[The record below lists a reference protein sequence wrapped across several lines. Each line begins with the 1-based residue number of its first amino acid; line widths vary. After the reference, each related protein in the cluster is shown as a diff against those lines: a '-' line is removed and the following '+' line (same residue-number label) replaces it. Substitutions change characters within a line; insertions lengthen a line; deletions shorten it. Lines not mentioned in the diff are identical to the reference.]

1 MLAAAKARGHDP
13 QPAQETA
20 MATKPRKPAADK
32 TAKPASKAAG
42 KATANATPIPT
53 LDARPDRLDLR
64 DLVYRSPLRSL
75 PARWPQDADLKLL
88 LPAYVKA
95 GRILNQGNEGACTG
109 FGLACVTNYLYWLR
123 HLEAPARG
131 RKPPVTVS
139 PRMFYELAKLY
150 DEWPGQDYD
159 GSSCRGALKGWHKH
173 GVCSSTLWP
182 YPLSADGAGIFE
194 RPAPGWDEDA
204 TGRPLGVYY
213 RVEKKSVVDMQAAIY
228 EIGAVYV
235 SADVHDGWSLDE
247 SPMPSS
253 HDKLPRIARMTQ
265 KSGGH
270 AFALVGFNER
280 GFVVQNSWGTGW
292 GASGFAVLPY
302 EDWVTNGTD
311 AWAVALG
318 VPQDLSDLRARPA
331 AAKGAKAAR
340 AASGFRV
347 MAGRGL
353 GDVGATLRVH
363 DNPPDDPWPFNHVFA
378 HKPYQPLR
386 TEEAYTHTLVSGNDG
401 QLMATDFTRARDD
414 RVGLARELVVERP
427 AAWFKGSKD
436 KTVKLALYAH
446 GGLNSE
452 IASIQRIRVLAPYFL
467 ANGIYPLFFT
477 WKTGPG
483 ETLMSILEDLKHRVI
498 AGDRSEG
505 WLDRLRA
512 AAAEAKDRAIEAV
525 GRQFARGVWS
535 EMRENAEGGATADH
549 ALDLAARMLRELRD
563 GLAKS
568 GKTLEVHLIGHS
580 AGSILLGHLLGRLS
594 GANVVQAAS
603 CELYAA
609 ACSSGFAVQHFGAAH
624 QAGVLSLKTL
634 RLHVLTDA
642 NERAD
647 GLPSAERDIYGKS
660 LLYLVSRAL
669 DDVRKQ
675 PLLGMER
682 ALCAADPIWSTDQWV
697 LGQGQSVNA
706 DIAAWLKLWPA
717 GALLN
722 RVTTPKVR
730 TTKTGDQIAASH
742 GSFDNNIDVLTG
754 TLERIRGAT
763 LVAPMEWLDY

>member
-1 MLAAAKARGHDP
+1 
-13 QPAQETA
+13 
-20 MATKPRKPAADK
+20 MATPSRKPAAAK
-32 TAKPASKAAG
+32 TAKKAA
-42 KATANATPIPT
+42 ADTAPTPT

-75 PARWPQDADLKLL
+75 PPRWPLDADLKKL
-88 LPAYVKA
+88 LPAYVKT

-123 HLEAPARG
+123 HLDTPRS
-131 RKPPVTVS
+131 KLPDLVS

-150 DEWPGQDYD
+150 DEWPGQDYE

-182 YPLSADGAGIFE
+182 YPPSGAFK
-194 RPAPGWDEDA
+194 RPLPGWDEDA
-204 TGRPLGVYY
+204 TRRPLGVYY
-213 RVEKKSVVDMQAAIY
+213 RVDRKSVVDMQAAIY
-228 EIGAVYV
+228 EIGAIYV
-235 SADVHDGWSLDE
+235 SGSVHDGWGVDTSGLPD
-247 SPMPSS
+247 S
-253 HDKLPRIARMTQ
+253 HDKLPRIGRMT
-265 KSGGH
+265 KITGGH
-270 AFALVGFNER
+270 AFALVGFNDR
-280 GFVVQNSWGTGW
+280 GFVVQNSWGTDW

-318 VPQDLSDLRARPA
+318 VPQDLSDVKAHGAAAARG
-331 AAKGAKAAR
+331 AKGAQAAAR

-347 MAGRGL
+347 MAGGGL
-353 GDVGATLRVH
+353 AGVGATLRND
-363 DNPPDDPWPFNHVFA
+363 DNPRDDPWPVNHVFA
-378 HKPYQPLR
+378 HQPYQPLR
-386 TEEAYTHTLVSGNDG
+386 TDEAYTHTLVSGNDG

-414 RVGLARELVVERP
+414 REGLAREIVVERP
-427 AAWFKGSKD
+427 AAWFKAGKD
-436 KTVKLALYAH
+436 KTVKLAIYAH

-452 IASIQRIRVLAPYFL
+452 LDSIQRIRVLAPYFL

-483 ETLMSILEDLKHRVI
+483 ETLMDMLEDLAHRVVD
-498 AGDRSEG
+498 GDRSAG
-505 WLDRLRA
+505 WLDRLRET
-512 AAAEAKDRAIEAV
+512 AAEAKDRAIEAV
-525 GRQFARGVWS
+525 GRQFARGIWG
-535 EMRENAEGGATADH
+535 EMRENAEDGATPGH
-549 ALDLAARMLRELRD
+549 VLDLAARMLRELRD
-563 GLAKS
+563 TLAKS
-568 GKTLEVHLIGHS
+568 GRTLEIHLIGHS
-580 AGSILLGHLLGRLS
+580 AGSILLGHLLGRLGGS
-594 GANVVQAAS
+594 GGTSVVPAAS

-609 ACSSGFAVQHFGAAH
+609 ACSSAFAVQHYGAAQ
-624 QAGVLSLKTL
+624 QAGVLSLQAL

-647 GLPSAERDIYGKS
+647 GLPTAERDIYGKS

-669 DDVRKQ
+669 DDIRKQ

-682 ALCAADPIWSTDQWV
+682 ALVEPDPAWKEDQWAGPAYDDV
-697 LGQGQSVNA
+697 L
-706 DIAAWLKLWPA
+706 AWQKLWPA
-717 GALLN
+717 GTLLN

-754 TLERIRGAT
+754 TLERIRGSA

>member
-1 MLAAAKARGHDP
+1 
-13 QPAQETA
+13 
-20 MATKPRKPAADK
+20 MATKTARKPAATK
-32 TAKPASKAAG
+32 TKKAAEG
-42 KATANATPIPT
+42 APMPT

-75 PARWPQDADLKLL
+75 PPRWPLDADLKRL
-88 LPAYVKA
+88 LPSYVKA

-123 HLEAPARG
+123 HLDNPRSRAPEL
-131 RKPPVTVS
+131 VS
-139 PRMFYELAKLY
+139 PRMFYELARLY
-150 DEWPGQDYD
+150 DEWPGQDYE

-173 GVCSSTLWP
+173 GVCSFKLWP
-182 YPLSADGAGIFE
+182 YPIDKDGNSVFE
-194 RPAPGWDEDA
+194 RPTIGWGEDA
-204 TGRPLGVYY
+204 TTRPLGVYY
-213 RVEKKSVVDMQAAIY
+213 RVDKKSIVDMQAAIY

-235 SADVHDGWSLDE
+235 SADVHDGWTLDATAA
-247 SPMPSS
+247 PTN
-253 HDKLPRIARMTQ
+253 HGQLPRIERQAQ
-265 KSGGH
+265 KTGGH

-292 GASGFAVLPY
+292 GASGFAILSY
-302 EDWVTNGTD
+302 EDWITNGTD

-318 VPQDLSDLRARPA
+318 VPQDLSDIKTLQTPA
-331 AAKGAKAAR
+331 APGAKSGKASAR
-340 AASGFRV
+340 AASGFRA

-353 GDVGATLRVH
+353 SDVGATLRVE
-363 DNPPDDPWPFNHVFA
+363 DNPRDDPWPINHAFA
-378 HKPYQPLR
+378 YKPYQPLR
-386 TEEAYTHTLVSGNDG
+386 TDEAYTYTLVSGNDG
-401 QLMATDFTRARDD
+401 QLMSTDFTRD
-414 RVGLARELVVERP
+414 RSDREGLAREIVVERP
-427 AAWFKGSKD
+427 TAWFKAGKD
-436 KTVKLALYAH
+436 KTVKLAIYAH
-446 GGLNSE
+446 GGLNNE
-452 IASIQRIRVLAPYFL
+452 VGSIQRIRVLAPYFL

-483 ETLMSILEDLKHRVI
+483 ETLADMLEDLKHRIVDTTDLS
-498 AGDRSEG
+498 AG
-505 WLDRLRA
+505 WLDRLRE

-525 GRQFARGVWS
+525 GRQFARGIWS

-549 ALDLAARMLRELRD
+549 VLDLTARMLRELRD

-580 AGSILLGHLLGRLS
+580 AGSILLGHLLGRLG
-594 GANVVQAAS
+594 GANPVQANS

-609 ACSSGFAVQHFGAAH
+609 ACSSGFAVQHYGAAA
-624 QAGVLSLKTL
+624 QAGVLSLDTL

-669 DDVRKQ
+669 DDIRKQ

-682 ALCAADPIWSTDQWV
+682 ALVAPDPAWLDDQWA
-697 LGQGQSVNA
+697 GPPNA
-706 DIAAWLKLWPA
+706 DVAAWLKLWPG

-722 RVTTPKVR
+722 RVTSPKVR
-730 TTKTGDQIAASH
+730 TTKTGDQIDASH
-742 GSFDNNIDVLTG
+742 GSFDNNIDIITG
-754 TLERIRGAT
+754 TLERIRGSA

>member
-1 MLAAAKARGHDP
+1 MATPSKKPVTARRAAANP
-13 QPAQETA
+13 V
-20 MATKPRKPAADK
+20 PR
-32 TAKPASKAAG
+32 
-42 KATANATPIPT
+42 

-64 DLVYRSPLRSL
+64 DLMYRAPLRSL
-75 PARWPQDADLKLL
+75 PARWPLDADLKQL
-88 LPAYVKA
+88 LPAYVKS

-123 HLEAPARG
+123 HLGGARS
-131 RKPPVTVS
+131 PLPELVS

-173 GVCSSTLWP
+173 GVCSAGLWP
-182 YPLSADGAGIFE
+182 YAPDGKFKPPLA
-194 RPAPGWDEDA
+194 GWDEDA
-204 TGRPLGVYY
+204 TRRPLGVYY
-213 RVEKKSVVDMQAAIY
+213 RVDKKSIVDMQAAIY

-235 SADVHDGWSLDE
+235 SAEVHDGWAMAAAAL
-247 SPMPSS
+247 PTS
-253 HDKLPRIARMTQ
+253 HDKLPRMAPMTQ
-265 KSGGH
+265 KTGGH
-270 AFALVGFNER
+270 AFALVGYNER

-302 EDWVTNGTD
+302 EDWVTNATD

-318 VPQDLSDLRARPA
+318 VPQDLSDVKARQAPA
-331 AAKGAKAAR
+331 RGGRKSAL

-353 GDVGATLRVH
+353 ADVAPTLRQP
-363 DNPPDDPWPFNHVFA
+363 DNPRDDPWPFDHAFD

-386 TEEAYTHTLVSGNDG
+386 TDEAYTHTLVSGNDG
-401 QLMATDFTRARDD
+401 QLMATDFTRERSD
-414 RVGLARELVVERP
+414 RAGLARDIVVTRP
-427 AAWFKGSKD
+427 AAWAKAAKA
-436 KTVKLALYAH
+436 KTVKVALYAH
-446 GGLNSE
+446 GGLNAE
-452 IASIQRIRVLAPYFL
+452 GASIQRIRVLAPYFL

-483 ETLMSILEDLKHRVI
+483 ETLKSMLEDLKHRIVDS
-498 AGDRSEG
+498 GDRSEG
-505 WLDRLRA
+505 WLDKLREA
-512 AAAEAKDRAIEAV
+512 ASEAKDRAIEAV
-525 GRQFARGVWS
+525 GRQFARGIWS
-535 EMRENAEGGATADH
+535 EMRENAAGGATDDH
-549 ALDLAARMLRELRD
+549 VLDLTADMLRELRD
-563 GLAKS
+563 ALTRQGQ
-568 GKTLEVHLIGHS
+568 TLELHLVGHS
-580 AGSILLGHLLGRLS
+580 AGSILLGHLLGRLA
-594 GANVVQAAS
+594 GADPLPAAS

-609 ACSSGFAVQHFGAAH
+609 ACSSAFAVQHYGAAEL
-624 QAGVLSLKTL
+624 AGVLSLTTL

-682 ALCAADPIWSTDQWV
+682 ALLKPQADWPLDQW
-697 LGQGQSVNA
+697 A
-706 DIAAWLKLWPA
+706 DAARGDITAWLTLWPA
-717 GALLN
+717 GELLQ
-722 RVTTPKVR
+722 RVSTPKVR
-730 TTKTGDQIAASH
+730 STKTGDQIAASH

-754 TLERIRGAT
+754 TLERIRGAALT
-763 LVAPMEWLDY
+763 APMEWLDY

>member
-1 MLAAAKARGHDP
+1 MATQTKKPTAARNAARNAAK
-13 QPAQETA
+13 TS
-20 MATKPRKPAADK
+20 
-32 TAKPASKAAG
+32 AKAAAG
-42 KATANATPIPT
+42 KAAANAVPTPK

-75 PARWPQDADLKLL
+75 PPRWPLDVDLKKM

-95 GRILNQGNEGACTG
+95 GLILNQGNEGACTG

-123 HLEAPARG
+123 HLDLPARS
-131 RKPPVTVS
+131 RKLAEPVS

-150 DEWPGQDYD
+150 DEWPGQDYE

-173 GVCSSTLWP
+173 GVCSLKLWP
-182 YPLSADGAGIFE
+182 YPLDASGAGIFQ
-194 RPAPGWDEDA
+194 RPLPGWDEDA
-204 TGRPLGVYY
+204 AGRPLGVYY
-213 RVEKKSVVDMQAAIY
+213 RVDKKSVVDMQSAIY

-235 SADVHDGWSLDE
+235 SGDVHDGWGLDG
-247 SPMPSS
+247 SAMPAS
-253 HDKLPRIARMTQ
+253 HDKLPRIGRMTS
-265 KSGGH
+265 KTGGH

-318 VPQDLSDLRARPA
+318 VPQDLSDVLAHATAPT
-331 AAKGAKAAR
+331 KGGKAAAR

-353 GDVGATLRVH
+353 SDVAATLFVG
-363 DNPPDDPWPFNHVFA
+363 DNPRDDPWPVNHLFD
-378 HKPYQPLR
+378 HKPYQPLG
-386 TEEAYTHTLVSGNDG
+386 TGEAYTHTLVSGNDG
-401 QLMATDFTRARDD
+401 QLMSTDFTRARQD
-414 RVGLARELVVERP
+414 RTGLAREIVVERP
-427 AAWFKGSKD
+427 AAWFKASRD

-452 IASIQRIRVLAPYFL
+452 IESIQRIRMLAPYFL

-483 ETLMSILEDLKHRVI
+483 ETLMDMLEDLKHRVI

-505 WLDRLRA
+505 WLDRLREV
-512 AAAEAKDRAIEAV
+512 AAEAKDRAIEAV
-525 GRQFARGVWS
+525 GRQFARGIWS
-535 EMRENAEGGATADH
+535 EMRENAAGGGTEDH
-549 ALDLAARMLRELRD
+549 VLDLAADMLRELRNL
-563 GLAKS
+563 LAKS
-568 GKTLEVHLIGHS
+568 GKALEIHLVGHS
-580 AGSILLGHLLGRLS
+580 AGSILLGHLLDRL
-594 GANVVQAAS
+594 GGTDVLPAAS

-609 ACSSGFAVQHFGAAH
+609 ACSSRFAVTHYGGADL
-624 QAGVLSLKTL
+624 AGVLPLQRL
-634 RLHVLTDA
+634 RLHVLTDR
-642 NERAD
+642 NERSD
-647 GLPSAERDIYGKS
+647 GLPDARHDIYGKS

-669 DDVRKQ
+669 DDIRKE

-682 ALCAADPIWSTDQWV
+682 ALVPADPAWSGDQWATAAQQDV
-697 LGQGQSVNA
+697 A
-706 DIAAWLKLWPA
+706 DWLRRWPA
-717 GALLN
+717 GDLLH
-722 RVTTPKVR
+722 RVATPKVR
-730 TTKTGDQIAASH
+730 ITKTGDQIDASH
-742 GSFDNNIDVLTG
+742 GSFDNNLDVLTG
-754 TLERIRGAT
+754 TLERIRGGA

>member
-1 MLAAAKARGHDP
+1 
-13 QPAQETA
+13 
-20 MATKPRKPAADK
+20 MATRKTAPRKATPA
-32 TAKPASKAAG
+32 
-42 KATANATPIPT
+42 KATAAGGSPLPK

-75 PARWPQDADLKLL
+75 PPRWPADADLKKL
-88 LPAYVKA
+88 LPAYVRA

-109 FGLACVTNYLYWLR
+109 FGLACVTNYLHWLR
-123 HLEAPARG
+123 HLEAPTRS
-131 RKPPVTVS
+131 RKPPELVS
-139 PRMFYELAKLY
+139 PRMYYELAKLY
-150 DEWPGQDYD
+150 DEWPGQDYE

-173 GVCSSTLWP
+173 GVCSETLWP
-182 YPLSADGAGIFE
+182 YPLDRDGQGVFQ
-194 RPAPGWDEDA
+194 RPAAGWDDDA
-204 TGRPLGVYY
+204 TRRPLGVYY
-213 RVEKKSVVDMQAAIY
+213 RVDKKSVVDMQAAIY

-235 SADVHDGWSLDE
+235 SADVHDGWALDASSLPD
-247 SPMPSS
+247 S
-253 HDKLPRIARMTQ
+253 HDKLPRIARMTR

-318 VPQDLSDLRARPA
+318 VPQALPDLKSRAPA
-331 AAKGAKAAR
+331 GAKAGKAAR

-353 GDVGATLRVH
+353 SDVGATLRVD

-386 TEEAYTHTLVSGNDG
+386 TDEAYTYTLVSGNDG
-401 QLMATDFTRARDD
+401 QLMSTDFTRARND

-427 AAWFKGSKD
+427 AAWFKGGRD

-452 IASIQRIRVLAPYFL
+452 IGSVQRNRVLAPYFL

-483 ETLMSILEDLKHRVI
+483 ETVKYMLEDLKHRI
-498 AGDRSEG
+498 IDSDDRSEG
-505 WLDRLRA
+505 WLDRLRE

-525 GRQFARGVWS
+525 GRQFARGIWS
-535 EMRENAEGGATADH
+535 EMRENAAGGATADH
-549 ALDLAARMLRELRD
+549 ALDLTARMLRELRD
-563 GLAKS
+563 ALAKN
-568 GKTLEVHLIGHS
+568 GKALEIHLVGHS
-580 AGSILLGHLLGRLS
+580 AGSILLGHLLDRLA
-594 GANVVQAAS
+594 GPEPLRAAS

-609 ACSSGFAVQHFGAAH
+609 ACSSGFAVKHYGGAS
-624 QAGVLSLKTL
+624 QAGVLSLQDL

-647 GLPSAERDIYGKS
+647 GLPTPGRDIYGKS

-682 ALCAADPIWSTDQWV
+682 ALVKPERAWAEDQWA
-697 LGQGQSVNA
+697 SA
-706 DIAAWLKLWPA
+706 ATIDIAAWLKLWP
-717 GALLN
+717 GGPLLH
-722 RVTTPKVR
+722 RVEAPKVR
-730 TTKTGDQIAASH
+730 TTKTGDQIDACH

-754 TLERIRGAT
+754 TLERIRGST

>member
-1 MLAAAKARGHDP
+1 
-13 QPAQETA
+13 
-20 MATKPRKPAADK
+20 MATKIKKPA
-32 TAKPASKAAG
+32 TAKKVTAPVVAA
-42 KATANATPIPT
+42 PR

-64 DLVYRSPLRSL
+64 DLVYRAPLRSL
-75 PARWPQDADLKLL
+75 PARWPMDADLKRL

-123 HLEAPARG
+123 HLSAPRS
-131 RKPPVTVS
+131 RTMPETVS

-150 DEWPGQDYD
+150 DEWPGQDYE

-182 YPLSADGAGIFE
+182 YPLDKQGGGVFE
-194 RPAPGWDEDA
+194 RPAAGWDDDA
-204 TGRPLGVYY
+204 TTRTLGVYY
-213 RVEKKSVVDMQAAIY
+213 RVDKKSIVDMQAAIY

-235 SADVHDGWSLDE
+235 SADVHDGWTLPE
-247 SPMPSS
+247 APMPAS
-253 HDKLPRIARMTQ
+253 HDKLPRIERMAR
-265 KSGGH
+265 KIGGH
-270 AFALVGFNER
+270 AFALMGYNER

-292 GASGFAVLPY
+292 GASGFAVLSY

-311 AWAVALG
+311 AWGLALG
-318 VPQDLSDLRARPA
+318 VPQDLSDIKTRPPVADTSAKSAKTARVA
-331 AAKGAKAAR
+331 G
-340 AASGFRV
+340 GFRT

-353 GDVGATLRVH
+353 SDVGATLRVD
-363 DNPPDDPWPFNHVFA
+363 DNPRDDPWPVNHVFE
-378 HKPYQPLR
+378 HKAYQPLR
-386 TEEAYTHTLVSGNDG
+386 TDEAYTHTLVSGNDG
-401 QLMATDFTRARDD
+401 QLMSTDFTRARHD
-414 RVGLARELVVERP
+414 REGLARELVVERP
-427 AAWFKGSKD
+427 LDWFKARKG
-436 KTVKLALYAH
+436 KTVKLAIYAH

-452 IASIQRIRVLAPYFL
+452 IGAVQRIRVLAPYFL

-483 ETLMSILEDLKHRVI
+483 ETIKYMLEDLKHRI
-498 AGDRSEG
+498 TDSADRSEG
-505 WLDRLRA
+505 WLERLREV
-512 AAAEAKDRAIEAV
+512 AAEAKDRAIEAV
-525 GRQFARGVWS
+525 ARQFARGIWS
-535 EMRENAEGGATADH
+535 EMRENAAGGATADH
-549 ALDLAARMLRELRD
+549 VLDLAARMLRELRD
-563 GLAKS
+563 ALAKS

-580 AGSILLGHLLGRLS
+580 AGSILLGHLLGRMG
-594 GANVVQAAS
+594 GANIVPAAS

-609 ACSSGFAVQHFGAAH
+609 ACSSGFAVQHYGAAS
-624 QAGVLSLKTL
+624 QAGVLSLDTL

-647 GLPSAERDIYGKS
+647 GLPNAERDIYGKS

-682 ALCAADPIWSTDQWV
+682 ALCAEDPAWMNDQWAGV
-697 LGQGQSVNA
+697 PHA

-717 GALLN
+717 GDLLN
-722 RVTTPKVR
+722 LVTAPKVR
-730 TTKTGDQIAASH
+730 TTKAGDQIDASH

-754 TLERIRGAT
+754 TLERIRGGA

>member
-1 MLAAAKARGHDP
+1 
-13 QPAQETA
+13 
-20 MATKPRKPAADK
+20 MATKTRKPA
-32 TAKPASKAAG
+32 TAKKAA
-42 KATANATPIPT
+42 ANAVPIPK

-75 PARWPQDADLKLL
+75 PGRWPQDADLKRL

-123 HLEAPARG
+123 HLESAARS
-131 RKPPVTVS
+131 RKPPETVS

-150 DEWPGQDYD
+150 DEWPGQDYE

-173 GVCSSTLWP
+173 GVCSSSLWP
-182 YPLSADGAGIFE
+182 YPLSADGQGVFE
-194 RPAPGWDEDA
+194 RPAAGWDEDA

-213 RVEKKSVVDMQAAIY
+213 RVDKKSVVDMQAAIY

-247 SPMPSS
+247 SAMPAS

-292 GASGFAVLPY
+292 GASGFAVLSY

-318 VPQDLSDLRARPA
+318 VPQDLSDVKARPA
-331 AAKGAKAAR
+331 PPAKGAKGAKAAP

-353 GDVGATLRVH
+353 GDVGATLRVD
-363 DNPPDDPWPFNHVFA
+363 DNPSDDPWPFNHVFA

-386 TEEAYTHTLVSGNDG
+386 TDAAYTHTLVSGNDG
-401 QLMATDFTRARDD
+401 QLMSTDFTRARDD
-414 RVGLARELVVERP
+414 REGLARELVVERP
-427 AAWFKGSKD
+427 TAWFKGSKD

-452 IASIQRIRVLAPYFL
+452 IGSIQRIRVMAPYFL

-483 ETLMSILEDLKHRVI
+483 ETVKYMLEDLKHRI
-498 AGDRSEG
+498 IDSDDRSEG

-525 GRQFARGVWS
+525 GRQFARGIWS

-563 GLAKS
+563 TLVKS
-568 GKTLEVHLIGHS
+568 GKTLEIHLIGHS
-580 AGSILLGHLLGRLS
+580 AGSILLGHLLGRLG
-594 GANVVQAAS
+594 GANLVPAAS

-609 ACSSGFAVQHFGAAH
+609 ACSSGFAVQHYGAAD

-634 RLHVLTDA
+634 RLHVLTDT

-647 GLPSAERDIYGKS
+647 GLPSADRDIYGKS

-669 DDVRKQ
+669 DDIRKQ

-682 ALCAADPIWSTDQWV
+682 ALVKPDPAWADDQWV
-697 LGQGQSVNA
+697 GTPNA
-706 DIAAWLKLWPA
+706 DMAAWLKLWPG

-722 RVTTPKVR
+722 RVTAPKVR
-730 TTKTGDQIAASH
+730 TTKCGDQIDASH

-754 TLERIRGAT
+754 TLERIRGGA
-763 LVAPMEWLDY
+763 LVSPMEWLDY

>member
-1 MLAAAKARGHDP
+1 
-13 QPAQETA
+13 
-20 MATKPRKPAADK
+20 MATQTRKPTATRTGASKPAA
-32 TAKPASKAAG
+32 
-42 KATANATPIPT
+42 NAVPIPR

-75 PARWPQDADLKLL
+75 PARWPLDADLKKL

-123 HLEAPARG
+123 HLDAPRS
-131 RKPPVTVS
+131 RKLPDPVS

-150 DEWPGQDYD
+150 DEWPGQDYE

-173 GVCSSTLWP
+173 GVCTEALWP
-182 YPLSADGAGIFE
+182 YPLDRDGQGVFE
-194 RPAPGWDEDA
+194 RPAPGWDDDA
-204 TGRPLGVYY
+204 TQRPLGVYY
-213 RVEKKSVVDMQAAIY
+213 RVDRKSVVDMQAAIY

-235 SADVHDGWSLDE
+235 SADVHDGWGLTAA
-247 SPMPSS
+247 PLPVS

-280 GFVVQNSWGTGW
+280 GFIVQNSWGTGW
-292 GASGFAVLPY
+292 GASGFAVLSY

-318 VPQDLSDLRARPA
+318 VPQDLSDVKARPTGT
-331 AAKGAKAAR
+331 AKSARAAR

-353 GDVGATLRVH
+353 GDVGATMRID
-363 DNPPDDPWPFNHVFA
+363 DNPRDDPWPFNHVFA

-386 TEEAYTHTLVSGNDG
+386 TDEAYTHTLVSGNDG
-401 QLMATDFTRARDD
+401 QLMSTDFTRARND
-414 RVGLARELVVERP
+414 RAGLAREIVVERP
-427 AAWFKGSKD
+427 AAWFKGSRD
-436 KTVKLALYAH
+436 KTLKLAIYAH

-452 IASIQRIRVLAPYFL
+452 IGSIQRIRVMAPYFL

-483 ETLMSILEDLKHRVI
+483 ETVKYMLEDLKHRI
-498 AGDRSEG
+498 TDSGDRTEG
-505 WLDRLRA
+505 WLDRLREV
-512 AAAEAKDRAIEAV
+512 AAEAKDRAIEAV
-525 GRQFARGVWS
+525 GRQFARGIWS
-535 EMRENAEGGATADH
+535 EMRENAAGGATTDH
-549 ALDLAARMLRELRD
+549 VLDLAGRMLRELRD
-563 GLAKS
+563 GLAKN
-568 GKTLEVHLIGHS
+568 GKTLEVHLVGHS
-580 AGSILLGHLLGRLS
+580 AGSILLGHLLGRL
-594 GANVVQAAS
+594 GGPDLLPAAS

-609 ACSSGFAVQHFGAAH
+609 ACSSGFAVQHYGAAQ
-624 QAGVLSLKTL
+624 QAGVLSLDRL
-634 RLHVLTDA
+634 RLHVLTDG

-682 ALCAADPIWSTDQWV
+682 ALVKPDAAWAEDQW
-697 LGQGQSVNA
+697 NA
-706 DIAAWLKLWPA
+706 ASYVDIAAWLKLWPA
-717 GALLN
+717 GELLN
-722 RVTTPKVR
+722 RVATPKVR
-730 TTKTGDQIAASH
+730 TTKTGDQIDASH

-754 TLERIRGAT
+754 TLERIRGGT
-763 LVAPMEWLDY
+763 LVAPIEWLDY

>member
-1 MLAAAKARGHDP
+1 
-13 QPAQETA
+13 
-20 MATKPRKPAADK
+20 MATKTRKPATPK
-32 TAKPASKAAG
+32 TAAVMPR
-42 KATANATPIPT
+42 

-64 DLVYRSPLRSL
+64 DLVYRAPLRSL
-75 PARWPQDADLKLL
+75 PARWPLDADLKKL

-123 HLEAPARG
+123 HLGTPRARQ
-131 RKPPVTVS
+131 PDLVS

-150 DEWPGQDYD
+150 DEWPGQDYE

-173 GVCSSTLWP
+173 GVCTEALWR
-182 YPLSADGAGIFE
+182 YPLDRDGNGVFE
-194 RPAPGWDEDA
+194 RPAAGWDDDA
-204 TGRPLGVYY
+204 TGRTLGVYY
-213 RVEKKSVVDMQAAIY
+213 RVDKKSVVDMQAAIY

-235 SADVHDGWSLDE
+235 SADVHDGWGLDAA
-247 SPMPSS
+247 PMPSS
-253 HDKLPRIARMTQ
+253 HDKLPRIAAMKQ
-265 KSGGH
+265 KTGGH

-292 GASGFAVLPY
+292 GASGFATLPY
-302 EDWVTNGTD
+302 EDWVTNATD

-318 VPQDLSDLRARPA
+318 VPQDLSDVKARQAPGA
-331 AAKGAKAAR
+331 KPVKGAP
-340 AASGFRV
+340 ASGFRT

-353 GDVGATLRVH
+353 SDVGATLNQG
-363 DNPPDDPWPFNHVFA
+363 DNPRDDPWPFKHSFD

-386 TEEAYTHTLVSGNDG
+386 TDQAYTHTLVSGNDG
-401 QLMATDFTRARDD
+401 QLMATDFTRERND

-427 AAWFKGSKD
+427 LHWFKAGKA

-452 IASIQRIRVLAPYFL
+452 VGSIQRIRVLAPYFL

-483 ETLMSILEDLKHRVI
+483 ETLKYMLEDLKHRI
-498 AGDRSEG
+498 IDSDDRSEG
-505 WLDRLRA
+505 WLDRLREA
-512 AAAEAKDRAIEAV
+512 ASEAKDRSIEAV
-525 GRQFARGVWS
+525 GRQFARGIWS
-535 EMRENAEGGATADH
+535 EMRENAAGGATTDH
-549 ALDLAARMLRELRD
+549 VLELSARMLRELRD
-563 GLAKS
+563 ALAKN
-568 GKTLEVHLIGHS
+568 GQVLELHLIGHS
-580 AGSILLGHLLGRLS
+580 AGSILLGHLLGHLG
-594 GANVVQAAS
+594 GAKALGVAS

-609 ACSSGFAVQHFGAAH
+609 ACSSAFAVRHYGGATD
-624 QAGVLSLKTL
+624 VLPLDRL

-669 DDVRKQ
+669 DDIRKQ

-682 ALCAADPIWSTDQWV
+682 ALVKPQPHWPADQWAD
-697 LGQGQSVNA
+697 GAHA
-706 DIAAWLKLWPA
+706 DIAAWRKLWPA

-722 RVTTPKVR
+722 RVESPKVR

-754 TLERIRGAT
+754 TLERIRGQA

>member
-1 MLAAAKARGHDP
+1 
-13 QPAQETA
+13 
-20 MATKPRKPAADK
+20 MATPNRKPAAK
-32 TAKPASKAAG
+32 KATAG
-42 KATANATPIPT
+42 KAAANAVPVPK

-75 PARWPQDADLKLL
+75 PPRWPQDADLKRL

-123 HLEAPARG
+123 HLEAPRSRAQ
-131 RKPPVTVS
+131 PDLVS

-150 DEWPGQDYD
+150 DEWPGQDYE

-182 YPLSADGAGIFE
+182 YPLDREGNGVFE
-194 RPAPGWDEDA
+194 RPAAGWDDDA
-204 TGRPLGVYY
+204 TSRALGVYY
-213 RVEKKSVVDMQAAIY
+213 RVDKRSIVDMQAAIY

-235 SADVHDGWSLDE
+235 SADVHGGWTLDV
-247 SPMPSS
+247 SPLPTS
-253 HDKLPRIARMTQ
+253 HDKLPRIERVAQ

-270 AFALVGFNER
+270 AFALVGYNEH
-280 GFVVQNSWGTGW
+280 GFVVQNSWGTDW
-292 GASGFAVLPY
+292 GASGFAVLSY

-318 VPQDLSDLRARPA
+318 VPQDLSDIKSRQPA
-331 AAKGAKAAR
+331 PTKAGKASR
-340 AASGFRV
+340 AASGFRA

-353 GDVGATLRVH
+353 SDVGATLRVD
-363 DNPPDDPWPFNHVFA
+363 DNPRDDPWPVNHVFA

-386 TEEAYTHTLVSGNDG
+386 TDEAYTHTLVSGNDG
-401 QLMATDFTRARDD
+401 QLMATDFTRARSD
-414 RVGLARELVVERP
+414 REGLARDIVVERP
-427 AAWFKGSKD
+427 LAWLKASKD

-452 IASIQRIRVLAPYFL
+452 SASIQRIRVLAPYFL
-467 ANGIYPLFFT
+467 ANGVYPLFFT

-483 ETLMSILEDLKHRVI
+483 ETLQDMLEDLLHRVI
-498 AGDRSEG
+498 DAGDRSAG
-505 WLDRLRA
+505 WLDRLREA
-512 AAAEAKDRAIEAV
+512 ASEAKDRAIEAV
-525 GRQFARGVWS
+525 GRQFARGIWS
-535 EMRENAEGGATADH
+535 EMRENAAGGATPDH

-563 GLAKS
+563 ALAKS
-568 GKTLEVHLIGHS
+568 GKTLEIHLIGHS
-580 AGSILLGHLLGRLS
+580 AGSILLGHLLGRLGGS
-594 GANVVQAAS
+594 NIVPAAS

-609 ACSSGFAVQHFGAAH
+609 ACSSGFAVQHYGAAA
-624 QAGVLSLKTL
+624 QAGVLPLNAL

-647 GLPSAERDIYGKS
+647 GLPDAERDIYGKS

-682 ALCAADPIWSTDQWV
+682 ALVKPDPAWAADQWA
-697 LGQGQSVNA
+697 LGANQAPNPDV
-706 DIAAWLKLWPA
+706 AAWLKLWPA
-717 GALLN
+717 GDLLH
-722 RVTTPKVR
+722 RVTAPKVR
-730 TTKTGDQIAASH
+730 TTKAGDQIAASH

-754 TLERIRGAT
+754 TLERIRGGA